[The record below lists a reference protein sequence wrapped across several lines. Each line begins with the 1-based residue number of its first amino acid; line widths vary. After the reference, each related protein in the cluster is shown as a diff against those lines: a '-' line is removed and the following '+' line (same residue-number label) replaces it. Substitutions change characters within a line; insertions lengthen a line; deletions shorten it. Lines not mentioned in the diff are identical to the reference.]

1 MRFFWE
7 NGNPLYVAVATSGWS
22 GVEDTFC
29 SPPTAEVKAEL
40 REQEQRASCQF
51 FGLPEGHLA
60 FLRLEE
66 DEAGHP
72 LENEANTERVREHFL
87 SRRPRMVFLPHG
99 YDTNLGHQR
108 VYAMFCQVGRKAGY
122 PLVAFLNR
130 DPKTIRMRCDVY
142 LGFRE
147 EAGAWKR
154 ELLRCHQ
161 SQHQRNLNR
170 RGYGMDERILRVDR
184 QSAEVCSVG
193 APYAEVFELEFFGA
207 SELRGLC
214 IERGEAGRK
223 KDAGV
228 DESADHSSLFSPY
241 SSSNS
246 LPRISRPD
254 SINSS
259 RVSPFS
265 FRASPIRSRAS
276 MAMTSFCALFL
287 GTVGNLLSRTC
298 QAIVPFVKR
307 PDLRE

>member
-1 MRFFWE
+1 MRFFQK
-7 NGNPLYVAVATSGWS
+7 NANPLHVAVASSGWS

-108 VYAMFCQVGRKAGY
+108 VYAMFCQVGRKAAY

-170 RGYGMDERILRVDR
+170 RGYGMDKRILRVDR

-207 SELRGLC
+207 SELRD
-214 IERGEAGRK
+214 I
-223 KDAGV
+223 
-228 DESADHSSLFSPY
+228 
-241 SSSNS
+241 
-246 LPRISRPD
+246 
-254 SINSS
+254 
-259 RVSPFS
+259 
-265 FRASPIRSRAS
+265 
-276 MAMTSFCALFL
+276 L
-287 GTVGNLLSRTC
+287 G
-298 QAIVPFVKR
+298 
-307 PDLRE
+307 